1 MSPLAPT
8 IVDLLPS
15 TALAATQWSWDRYG
29 PLLVESI
36 GQTLYMVVLTMLFGG
51 LGGLALGTGLYIT
64 RAGGV
69 LPHRGVNI
77 VLNVLVNFFR
87 PIPFI
92 LFLFAVA
99 PVTSFIV
106 GTSIGTAAAVV
117 PLSLAVTFGFSR
129 IVEQNLV
136 TIQPGVIEAA
146 RASGAGPWRIVFT
159 LLVPEAL
166 GPLILGYTFVFVA
179 IVDLTAVA
187 GAVGAGGLGSFAL
200 TYGYRRWDFVTLWI
214 AVALI
219 IVLVQLGQFLGNRLA
234 RRVLRR

>member
-1 MSPLAPT
+1 MTPLLFAGPA
-8 IVDLLPS
+8 V
-15 TALAATQWSWDRYG
+15 LATDWDWDRYG
-29 PLLVESI
+29 PLLLDSI
-36 GQTLYMVVLTMLFGG
+36 GQTLFMVVLTMFFGG
-51 LGGLALGTGLYIT
+51 IGGLALGLGLYVT

-69 LPHRGVNI
+69 LPNRVVN
-77 VLNVLVNFFR
+77 VLLNLLVNFFR

-92 LFLFAVA
+92 VFLFAVA
-99 PVTSFIV
+99 PVTSLVV
-106 GTSIGTAAAVV
+106 GTSIGTTAAVV
-117 PLSLAVTFGFSR
+117 PLSLAVVFGFSR

-146 RASGAGPWRIVFT
+146 RAAGAGPWRIIGT

-179 IVDLTAVA
+179 IVDMTAVA

-214 AVALI
+214 AVGII